1 MDPTIT
7 IAELARRTGL
17 TSRTL
22 RFYDARGLVVAH
34 RTPAGGRVYGP
45 AEVAR
50 LHQVT
55 ALKRAGFALAQI
67 GAMLGGK
74 RLDLARLIDAQL
86 DTLAVERDRID
97 EATATL
103 RTARQRLDAGRALD
117 IDTFCTLIKQGETAM
132 ADEAAWKKVA
142 DRYFTPEEQA
152 HWAERKR
159 ALIPAGFDGDAYQAQ
174 WADLGSRIGAALPM
188 NPASAPAQAFLAEWN
203 ALLAPF
209 KLVADARMATQ
220 TVALYDRMDEWSGEM
235 SPGFTHPVWE
245 FIKAAAV
252 AKPA

>member
-1 MDPTIT
+1 MTTTLT

-22 RFYDARGLVVAH
+22 RFYDARALVLAQ

-67 GAMLGGK
+67 GAMLGGQ

-97 EATATL
+97 EATASL
-103 RTARQRLDAGRALD
+103 RTARARLDAGRALD

-132 ADEAAWKKVA
+132 TDETAWKKVA

-159 ALIPAGFDGDAYQAQ
+159 ALAPADFDPNAYSAA
-174 WADLGSRIGAALPM
+174 WADLGSRIGAALPLD
-188 NPASAPAQAFLAEWN
+188 PASDTAQAFLAEWN

-209 KLVADARMATQ
+209 KAVADERMGKA
-220 TVALYDRMDEWSGEM
+220 TVALYDRMDEWSGEV
-235 SPGFTHPVWE
+235 SPGFTKGVWE
-245 FIKAAAV
+245 FIKAAAT